1 MFKKVLYTSVLTMLL
16 LTSCNETSTL
26 RGRVWADTN
35 ADGLQDEGE
44 PGIPNVEVSF
54 LVDDLL
60 ILTRLTDEKGEYFAE
75 LNWFSEPL
83 SNLVE
88 EDGDLKEDHR
98 AYVQVKSP
106 ENYRFTIQ
114 NDSNYSINSD
124 VDSSGRTPPED
135 ELEDGMHVDAGLVQL
150 AGTATV
156 LDGDT
161 SGVDLGDGIG
171 IETPPVTTDF
181 ELELVD
187 VIAGACDYPL
197 PGGVGTAVLLG
208 SENGFILQLYNPLGM
223 GIRGDGEGGLLGEY
237 NGPKSAGAGET
248 APREIAVHS
257 TNREGEE
264 LTIPISETLFRNE
277 YPEGCT
283 RSYTLIYRVEDG
295 VVLDFLSSVPYG
307 DVTNLEIDNPD
318 LSVGDNSLTLFGQI
332 VNMEPGQVYYVWVE
346 ISGTELTY
354 AMARIHPNPDGT
366 FEVNL
371 DLDIP
376 TDTFIVVRVLANG
389 RSVISTSGNSSSE

>member
-161 SGVDLGDGIG
+161 SGVDLG
-171 IETPPVTTDF
+171 
-181 ELELVD
+181 
-187 VIAGACDYPL
+187 ACDYPL

-223 GIRGDGEGGLLGEY
+223 GIRGDGEGGLFAAY
-237 NGPKSAGAGET
+237 NGPKSAGFGET
-248 APREIAVHS
+248 GPRELEIFDFKLESSVIS
-257 TNREGEE
+257 I
-264 LTIPISETLFRNE
+264 LISETLFREE

-283 RSYTLIYRVEDG
+283 RNYTLVYTFADKT
-295 VVLDFLSSVPYG
+295 VLDFLRTIPSGGVE
-307 DVTNLEIDNPD
+307 DVGIDNPHVDFGEDNQYEARPD
-318 LSVGDNSLTLFGQI
+318 LPCLGGS
-332 VNMEPGQVYYVWVE
+332 
-346 ISGTELTY
+346 
-354 AMARIHPNPDGT
+354 
-366 FEVNL
+366 
-371 DLDIP
+371 
-376 TDTFIVVRVLANG
+376 
-389 RSVISTSGNSSSE
+389 